1 MNNTDIKITVKL
13 SLKSSILSI
22 LGVFTLAKKIPI
34 TVTDN
39 NPDSGC
45 SESAP
50 AKAKITKANERTL
63 IKSEELNFLRSNVFK
78 AHPENNPKKEP
89 TQTVKKKVFNTI

>member
-13 SLKSSILSI
+13 FLKSSILSI

-45 SESAP
+45 SELLP
-50 AKAKITKANERTL
+50 QKQNHKG
-63 IKSEELNFLRSNVFK
+63 
-78 AHPENNPKKEP
+78 
-89 TQTVKKKVFNTI
+89 

>member
-1 MNNTDIKITVKL
+1 MMNNTDIKITVKL

-22 LGVFTLAKKIPI
+22 FGVFTLAKKIPI

-50 AKAKITKANERTL
+50 AKAKITKAKERTL
-63 IKSEELNFLRSNVFK
+63 IKK
-78 AHPENNPKKEP
+78 
-89 TQTVKKKVFNTI
+89 